1 MKKILM
7 PIDGTQRSME
17 SAEFIAKNYDPGEVE
32 IEAVTV
38 REDYYAYAM
47 TQVDRNKVVEET
59 MPIFNEID
67 DILKDFKVN
76 KHVLVGKS
84 AGEEIVYFANDNDID
99 FIVIT
104 KSTKHG
110 IKNMIGSVASYVVR
124 HSGHTVISIP
134 EKEEAA

>member
-47 TQVDRNKVVEET
+47 TQVDRNKVVTET
-59 MPIFNEID
+59 MPIFDKID
-67 DILKDFKVN
+67 DILKGYKVN
-76 KHVLVGKS
+76 KTVLVGKS
-84 AGEEIVYFANDNDID
+84 AGEEIVYFANDNNID
-99 FIVIT
+99 FIIMT
-104 KSTKHG
+104 KSTKRG
-110 IKNMIGSVASYVVR
+110 IKNIIGSVASYVVR
-124 HSGHTVISIP
+124 NSGHTVISIP
-134 EKEEAA
+134 EKEDVA